1 VRSYTPEELAAVAT
15 QTAQELGL
23 EAVRWWQDE
32 NDPWRLEI
40 EAETQLRSGRTV
52 SALLTVLLRE

>member
-23 EAVRWWQDE
+23 EAVRWWRDE
-32 NDPWRLEI
+32 GDPECLEI
-40 EAETQLRSGRTV
+40 EAATRLRSGKSV
-52 SALLTVLLRE
+52 SVFLTAFLRE